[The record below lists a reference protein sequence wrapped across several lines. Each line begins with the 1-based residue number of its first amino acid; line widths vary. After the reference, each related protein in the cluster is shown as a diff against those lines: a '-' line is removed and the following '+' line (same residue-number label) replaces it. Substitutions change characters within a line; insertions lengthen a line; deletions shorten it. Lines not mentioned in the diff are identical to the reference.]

1 MINNDRRSTRG
12 HSGASGDVRDA
23 KSQWKSFENPYVTPC
38 MTTYRPPAGI
48 GENLDLHEILR
59 ILFSDFPRCYGAL
72 NSIYIIR
79 NDRSGVRIEEFWWRG
94 PKVPLGV
101 VDFWWKPT
109 KSPNASKCIEIQWKS
124 LIFAKFSFFGKFSGT
139 AALFSEPGRTIPL

>member
-1 MINNDRRSTRG
+1 M
-12 HSGASGDVRDA
+12 
-23 KSQWKSFENPYVTPC
+23 
-38 MTTYRPPAGI
+38 I
-48 GENLDLHEILR
+48 GEALAATLEPPETSEMPNPNGNPSRTPMWHLIWRHTGNRPESAKNLDLHEILR

-124 LIFAKFSFFGKFSGT
+124 LIFAKFSFSGKFSGT